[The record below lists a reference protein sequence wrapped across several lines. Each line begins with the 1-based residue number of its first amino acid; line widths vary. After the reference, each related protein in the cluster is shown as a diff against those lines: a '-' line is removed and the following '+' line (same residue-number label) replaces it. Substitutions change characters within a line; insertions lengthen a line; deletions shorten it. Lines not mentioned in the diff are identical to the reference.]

1 MTFTVAEVINEAARA
16 LNDASFTR
24 WSMKELSDHLANGIR
39 EVETLAPEALGK
51 TITIDLVAGTIQT
64 LPATAVS
71 LLSVHCNITRT
82 SVDPVV
88 RGPAVTTI
96 DRHEFEAMI
105 PGWEQASVLPHG
117 ALVSHII
124 ADARDITRFHV
135 APGNNGSG
143 AIEAVVAERITKPA
157 PTTALTTI
165 GTYEAITVQM
175 DNKYR
180 PAMIDYVLSR
190 AQMKDIAVA
199 NASQAA
205 IAYYQKFANA
215 FGIKLQTA
223 RRTSVNTEP
232 PRGET

>member
-1 MTFTVAEVINEAARA
+1 MTFTVAQVINDAART
-16 LNDASFTR
+16 LNDTSFTR
-24 WSMKELSDHLANGIR
+24 WSMKELSDHVASGIR

-51 TITIDLVAGTIQT
+51 TITIDLVAGTAQS
-64 LPATAVS
+64 LPAAAVL
-71 LLSVHCNITRT
+71 LLSAHCNITR
-82 SVDPVV
+82 SGVAPVV
-88 RGPAVTTI
+88 RGPAVTTV

-117 ALVSHII
+117 ALVSHVI
-124 ADARDITRFHV
+124 ADPRDTGRFYV

-143 AIEAVVAERITKPA
+143 AIEAIVAERIAKPA
-157 PTTALTTI
+157 PTTGLTSI
-165 GTYEAITVQM
+165 ATYEAITIQM
-175 DNKYR
+175 DNRYL
-180 PAMIDYVLSR
+180 PALIDYVLSR
-190 AQMKDIAVA
+190 AMMKDIAVA

-215 FGIKLQTA
+215 FGIKMQTA